1 MRMGVPPPIQNCE
14 VTVAKNPP
22 FSMPT
27 IGASA
32 VTFDHVSREWR
43 CKYTMDGEGG
53 PAGSTS
59 LKACEA
65 LLQEYLPKLK
75 ALPAM
80 VVQRVVCGG
89 CGDFKVV
96 LTQPCAEH
104 DAWKAEAYSVEGMQR
119 PLPSVSTLCLAQL
132 MLCGRLPAGEFL
144 EKLKAIGAPRLRPP
158 NLRAPLIASTP
169 PIAST
174 SPQPP
179 PRPTTIAFTSL
190 VRRGHEPS
198 RGAGVHVRD
207 ALSET
212 EARRCT
218 RRDRRRTIHGRYINP
233 TRQAFFI

>member
-1 MRMGVPPPIQNCE
+1 MGVPPPIQNCE

-119 PLPSVSTLCLAQL
+119 PLPSVSTLCLSLSSCSVADCPQVSSWRSS
-132 MLCGRLPAGEFL
+132 RL
-144 EKLKAIGAPRLRPP
+144 
-158 NLRAPLIASTP
+158 S
-169 PIAST
+169 
-174 SPQPP
+174 
-179 PRPTTIAFTSL
+179 
-190 VRRGHEPS
+190 VRRALGHLIS
-198 RGAGVHVRD
+198 
-207 ALSET
+207 AL
-212 EARRCT
+212 
-218 RRDRRRTIHGRYINP
+218 H
-233 TRQAFFI
+233 